1 MDLQLFLDGTFVY
14 LGQLIPLSDALK
26 STLVFFSIDIFT
38 AVSQAA
44 LLDDIS
50 NFRQWHHHFS
60 FMCCELGR
68 RVFLGDMYP
77 FKQLPALSFEYQEFA
92 RLYERLIVLI
102 LVEPGLRPGLEPTI
116 LSKLH
121 KSLSHNETIFQHA
134 RCIAFKMARTAS
146 NLASVDAFIS
156 AVCRVALELYGSPEH
171 PIYE

>member
-14 LGQLIPLSDALK
+14 LGQLIPLSNALK
-26 STLVFFSIDIFT
+26 STLLFFNIDIFT
-38 AVSQAA
+38 AVSEAA

-50 NFRQWHHHFS
+50 NFQQWHHHFS

-68 RVFLGDMYP
+68 RIFVGDMYP
-77 FKQLPALSFEYQEFA
+77 FTLLPALSNEYQEFA
-92 RLYERLIVLI
+92 RLYERLIVFI
-102 LVEPGLRPGLEPTI
+102 LVQPGLGPGLEPTI

-134 RCIAFKMARTAS
+134 RCIAFKMARSTS
-146 NLASVDAFIS
+146 NLESIDAFIS
-156 AVCRVALELYGSPEH
+156 AVCTVALKLYGSPEQ